1 MQFVKSAVLIFLS
14 MTRVALLSVTN
25 ERLTNIRQSHEL
37 FLGVKI
43 NKFMLKIH
51 FSLLQKVFSIKMLL
65 QSTYYLVIFN
75 LKSHQNARKQQR
87 LCFL

>member
-1 MQFVKSAVLIFLS
+1 

-25 ERLTNIRQSHEL
+25 ERLTNIRHEL
-37 FLGVKI
+37 FLQVAGVKI

-65 QSTYYLVIFN
+65 QSTYYFVIFN